1 MRRVFDEGSKVRV
14 FVGETL
20 EEVHEELTDFMS
32 DKIVIDI
39 LYECVAHP
47 LSHKILLVYK
57 ETPEFETE
65 DVEFDDNVVYIDDY
79 DELLCLNK
87 DDLDKDDLQ

>member
-20 EEVHEELTDFMS
+20 EEVHEELVDFMS

-39 LYECVAHP
+39 SYECVPHP
-47 LSHKILLVYK
+47 MSHKIVLVYK
-57 ETPEFETE
+57 ETPEFLEVE
-65 DVEFDDNVVYIDDY
+65 DVELETMREIHIAFNEGDDI
-79 DELLCLNK
+79 
-87 DDLDKDDLQ
+87 

>member
-20 EEVHEELTDFMS
+20 EEVHEELVDFMS

-39 LYECVAHP
+39 SYECIAYMHN
-47 LSHKILLVYK
+47 HKIVLVYK
-57 ETPEFETE
+57 ELPDFETE
-65 DVEFDDNVVYIDDY
+65 DVDFDDRMITVDGYGEHLNLNIDDL
-79 DELLCLNK
+79 E
-87 DDLDKDDLQ
+87 

>member
-20 EEVHEELTDFMS
+20 EEVHEQLMDFMS

-39 LYECVAHP
+39 SYECVAYP
-47 LSHKILLVYK
+47 MSHKIVLVYK
-57 ETPEFETE
+57 ETPEFLEVE
-65 DVEFDDNVVYIDDY
+65 DVELETMREIYIAFNEGDDI
-79 DELLCLNK
+79 
-87 DDLDKDDLQ
+87 

>member
-20 EEVHEELTDFMS
+20 EEVHEELVDFMS

-39 LYECVAHP
+39 SYECVAYP
-47 LSHKILLVYK
+47 MCHKILLVYK
-57 ETPEFETE
+57 EIPEFLEVE
-65 DVEFDDNVVYIDDY
+65 DVELETMREIYIAFNEGDDI
-79 DELLCLNK
+79 
-87 DDLDKDDLQ
+87 

>member
-20 EEVHEELTDFMS
+20 EEVHAELIDFMD

-39 LYECVAHP
+39 SYECVSYMHN
-47 LSHKILLVYK
+47 HKIILVYK
-57 ETPEFETE
+57 ELPDFELE
-65 DVEFDDNVVYIDDY
+65 DVDFDDRMITIDGY
-79 DELLCLNK
+79 GEHLY
-87 DDLDKDDLQ
+87 LDKDDLQ